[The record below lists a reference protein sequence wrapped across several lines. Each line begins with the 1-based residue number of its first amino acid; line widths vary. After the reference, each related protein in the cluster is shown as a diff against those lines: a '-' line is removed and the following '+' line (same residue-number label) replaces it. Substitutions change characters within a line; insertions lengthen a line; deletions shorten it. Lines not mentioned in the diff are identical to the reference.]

1 MLMSRTTLVIDG
13 QKLLDHDLN
22 EWQNRPPESLAHLIK
37 PGAQT
42 SPVLKTAM
50 IALADA
56 LLTHTPIR
64 VEATTCADGY
74 DIRVRTP

>member
-1 MLMSRTTLVIDG
+1 MQVRTTLVIDG
-13 QKLLDHDLN
+13 QTLLDHELG

-37 PGAQT
+37 PGAQA

-56 LLTHTPIR
+56 LMANQPIH
-64 VEATTCADGY
+64 VEATTYPDGY
-74 DIRVRTP
+74 DLKVRRP